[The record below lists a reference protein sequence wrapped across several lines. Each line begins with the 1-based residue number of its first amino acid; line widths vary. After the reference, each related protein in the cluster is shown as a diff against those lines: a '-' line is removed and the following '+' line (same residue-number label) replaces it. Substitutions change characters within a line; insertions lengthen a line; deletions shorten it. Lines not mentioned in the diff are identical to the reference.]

1 MTKQFKHFDV
11 IIAGGGLSGCLTA
24 LALSTLTSPQE
35 KKLNIAIIEA
45 NEVLSNTAL
54 TFDSRVL
61 ALSHGSVDY
70 LKTLRVWQHLVS
82 KAAPI
87 DTIHI
92 SDKGFYGKAR
102 VYGKDHGVDA
112 LGHVIEMSVLGDA
125 LVEQV
130 KQHTNVTWYTPDTI
144 SAIDWQTDK
153 VNAELASSQVISG
166 NLLIACDGG
175 QSKCREFANIANER
189 KNYQQTAI
197 IANLSMEKPHQ
208 NIAYERFTEH
218 GPFAMLPLPENKT
231 NSHKCSMVW
240 TLPPERAEQ
249 MMSLSEEAFKQ
260 AVTDTFGTWLGRI
273 NIVGKRADY
282 PLVLVRAKEQVF
294 HRMVLVGNASHTIHP
309 IAGQGFNL
317 GLRDVKVLA
326 ELVEQQLKLGQ
337 DYGSLSNLMAYS
349 EQRRHDHSAVI
360 GITDSLVTLFSNT
373 LPPLVVGRNLGLK
386 VMNYCSTMKNAFVNK
401 TMGY

>member
-1 MTKQFKHFDV
+1 MTKQTNHFDV

-24 LALSTLTSPQE
+24 LALSKLTLPQAS
-35 KKLNIAIIEA
+35 KLNIAIIEA

-70 LKTLRVWQHLVS
+70 LKNLQVWQGIAT

-87 DTIHI
+87 ETIHI

-102 VYGKDHGVDA
+102 VYAKDHGVDA

-130 KQHTNVTWYTPDTI
+130 KQQNNVTWFTPDTI
-144 SAIDWQTDK
+144 STIDWHKDH
-153 VNAELASSQVISG
+153 VNVTLASAQTISA
-166 NLLIACDGG
+166 NLLVACDGG
-175 QSKCREFANIANER
+175 QSKCRELANIASDS
-189 KNYQQTAI
+189 KDYQQTAV
-197 IANLSMEKPHQ
+197 IANLSMQTPHQ
-208 NIAYERFTEH
+208 NIAYERFTQH

-231 NSHKCSMVW
+231 SSTKCSMVW
-240 TLPPERAEQ
+240 TLPPDKAAEV
-249 MMSLSEEAFKQ
+249 MALSDDAFKQ
-260 AVTDTFGTWLGRI
+260 AITQSFGSWLGKVD
-273 NIVGKRADY
+273 IVGQRAAY
-282 PLVLVRAKEQVF
+282 PLILLRAKEQIF
-294 HRMVLVGNASHTIHP
+294 HRTVLVGNASHTIHP

-317 GLRDVKVLA
+317 GLRDVKVL
-326 ELVEQQLKLGQ
+326 VEQIARQIKAQQ
-337 DYGSLSNLMAYS
+337 DYGTLASLMAYS
-349 EQRRHDHSAVI
+349 EQRAKDHNTVI

-373 LPPLVVGRNLGLK
+373 LPPLVIGRNIGLK
-386 VMNYCSTMKNAFVNK
+386 VMNYCPSLKNAFVNK